1 MEPRLEREQ
10 SLEDSDRMSQGG
22 LTEEV
27 AVKGR
32 STVADIANFL
42 HTMRASGEEELK
54 TDDSPDMKERCEAKL
69 NTLRWTW
76 LF

>member
-1 MEPRLEREQ
+1 MELEREL
-10 SLEDSDRMSQGG
+10 SLQDSDRMSQGD

-42 HTMRASGEEELK
+42 HTMRAPDAEELK
-54 TDDSPDMKERCEAKL
+54 TDDSTSLKARCG
-69 NTLRWTW
+69 TC
-76 LF
+76 FC